1 MATKGMQDLVDLT
14 PDELAAQELELREEL
29 FQTRFKNQM
38 RQLDNPLKIRHL
50 RRQIARVRTLMAN
63 PVKQASGAKASATQ
77 AAAPKAKA
85 KAKAKAAAPA
95 KANKNKKAKA
105 AKAPAKE
112 KAR

>member
-1 MATKGMQDLVDLT
+1 VAKKGMQELVDLT
-14 PDELAAQELELREEL
+14 SDELAAQELELREEL

-50 RRQIARVRTLMAN
+50 RRQIARVRTLMTTPA
-63 PVKQASGAKASATQ
+63 KASGARATATT
-77 AAAPKAKA
+77 AAAPKAKTTKAA
-85 KAKAKAAAPA
+85 KATKAAKPA
-95 KANKNKKAKA
+95 KANKKEKA

>member
-1 MATKGMQDLVDLT
+1 VAKKGMQDLVDLS
-14 PDELAAQELELREEL
+14 PDELVATEQELREEL

-50 RRQIARVRTLMAN
+50 RRQIARTRTLIAQ
-63 PVKQASGAKASATQ
+63 PVKARAAKTTPPP
-77 AAAPKAKA
+77 APK
-85 KAKAKAAAPA
+85 PA
-95 KANKNKKAKA
+95 KKEKA

>member
-1 MATKGMQDLVDLT
+1 MAKKGMQELVDLT
-14 PDELAAQELELREEL
+14 SDELAAQELELREEL

-50 RRQIARVRTLMAN
+50 RRQIARVRTLMTTPA
-63 PVKQASGAKASATQ
+63 KQASGARATATP
-77 AAAPKAKA
+77 AAAPKAKTT
-85 KAKAKAAAPA
+85 KTTKAAKPA
-95 KANKNKKAKA
+95 KANKKEKA

>member
-1 MATKGMQDLVDLT
+1 MANKSMQNLVDLT
-14 PDELAAQELELREEL
+14 PEELVAQELELREEM

-50 RRQIARVRTLMAN
+50 RRQIARVQTLMAT
-63 PVKQASGAKASATQ
+63 PAKQASGVRASATQ

-85 KAKAKAAAPA
+85 KAKAETKAAAPA
-95 KANKNKKAKA
+95 KANKKEKA

>member
-1 MATKGMQDLVDLT
+1 MANKGIQDLVDLT
-14 PDELAAQELELREEL
+14 PEELAAQEQELREEL

-50 RRQIARVRTLMAN
+50 RRQIARVRTLMTT
-63 PVKQASGAKASATQ
+63 PVKAQAP
-77 AAAPKAKA
+77 AAQKAKA
-85 KAKAKAAAPA
+85 KASPA
-95 KANKNKKAKA
+95 KETKEKKA

>member
-1 MATKGMQDLVDLT
+1 VANKSMQNLVDLT
-14 PDELAAQELELREEL
+14 PEELAAQELELREEM

-50 RRQIARVRTLMAN
+50 RRQIARVQTLMAT
-63 PVKQASGAKASATQ
+63 PAKQASGARASATQ
-77 AAAPKAKA
+77 AAASKTKT
-85 KAKAKAAAPA
+85 KAKAAAPA
-95 KANKNKKAKA
+95 KANKKEKA

>member
-1 MATKGMQDLVDLT
+1 VANKGMQNLVDLT

-50 RRQIARVRTLMAN
+50 RRQIARVRTLMTA
-63 PVKQASGAKASATQ
+63 PAKQRASKATAAATQ
-77 AAAPKAKA
+77 AAPKAKA
-85 KAKAKAAAPA
+85 KAEAKAAKPA
-95 KANKNKKAKA
+95 SANKKAKA

>member
-1 MATKGMQDLVDLT
+1 MANKDMQNLVDLT
-14 PDELAAQELELREEL
+14 PEELAAQELELREEL

-38 RQLDNPLKIRHL
+38 RQLDNPLKIRYL
-50 RRQIARVRTLMAN
+50 RRQIARVRTLMTTPA
-63 PVKQASGAKASATQ
+63 KAKASAAATQ
-77 AAAPKAKA
+77 AAP

-95 KANKNKKAKA
+95 KANKKEKA

>member
-1 MATKGMQDLVDLT
+1 VANKSMQNLVDLT
-14 PDELAAQELELREEL
+14 PEELVAQELELREEM

-50 RRQIARVRTLMAN
+50 RRQIARVQTLMAT
-63 PVKQASGAKASATQ
+63 PAKQASGARASATQ

-85 KAKAKAAAPA
+85 KAALPA
-95 KANKNKKAKA
+95 KANKKEKA

>member
-1 MATKGMQDLVDLT
+1 MAKKGMQDLVDLS
-14 PDELAAQELELREEL
+14 PDELVATEQELREEL

-50 RRQIARVRTLMAN
+50 RRQIARTRTLIAQ
-63 PVKQASGAKASATQ
+63 PAKARATKAAQ
-77 AAAPKAKA
+77 TSPAAPKPK
-85 KAKAKAAAPA
+85 PA
-95 KANKNKKAKA
+95 KKEKA